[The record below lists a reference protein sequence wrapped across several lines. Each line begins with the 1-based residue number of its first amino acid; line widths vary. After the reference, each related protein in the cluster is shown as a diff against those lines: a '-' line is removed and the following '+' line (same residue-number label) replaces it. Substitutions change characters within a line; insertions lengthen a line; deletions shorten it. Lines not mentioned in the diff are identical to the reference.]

1 MRRQPRLTASVN
13 VKLKQTDFEK
23 LEALAASDGI
33 NPTEWARRVVLK
45 VLNGPDPQLVAIAER
60 IDTLRY
66 VLFNGLPWLAPD
78 HLVNTDESF
87 KKPREV
93 LLIEE
98 TFRRLILDAEARVP
112 DKARATLK
120 AAAR

>member
-1 MRRQPRLTASVN
+1 MRRQPRRTRAITTRVSQIDYEQMEARAGGVSV
-13 VKLKQTDFEK
+13 
-23 LEALAASDGI
+23 S
-33 NPTEWARRVVLK
+33 EWARVVLLK
-45 VLNGPDPQLVAIAER
+45 ELAGPDPQLVAIAER

-120 AAAR
+120 AVAR

>member
-1 MRRQPRLTASVN
+1 MRRRPRFTKGIN
-13 VKLKQTDFEK
+13 VKLTPDDYDQMARHAGKV
-23 LEALAASDGI
+23 SVS
-33 NPTEWARRVVLK
+33 EWARGVLLK
-45 VLNGPDPQLVAIAER
+45 ELAGPDPQLVAIAER

-112 DKARATLK
+112 EKARATLK
-120 AAAR
+120 AVAR